1 MNAKYGVNTLY
12 SLYVLYERDKR
23 TCDKSKSLSPQ
34 FTSHFL
40 NADND
45 SICRRLCSSFPFFL
59 YFFCGSQLFFEFL
72 PSQSDFHLWAARKK
86 QEIGFSLSY
95 FDRSESSRRIK
106 KTLGIYSFLP
116 VCVIFPLAP
125 FTPWRFRLSDDLFE
139 NTSFAV
145 ETSLKWSENAI
156 RSCITI
162 HRRVLLC

>member
-12 SLYVLYERDKR
+12 SLYVLYERDKW
-23 TCDKSKSLSPQ
+23 TCDKNKSLSPQ

-72 PSQSDFHLWAARKK
+72 PSQSDFNLWAARKK

-106 KTLGIYSFLP
+106 KDPGDIFLSS
-116 VCVIFPLAP
+116 CLRDFPPP